1 MWDCVLLVLEKGG
14 AICQVS
20 LSPCVKLV
28 LVNYQVQLDSG
39 MNPPL
44 VFTVIHINAVI
55 PNAFKTREVLHW
67 RLDSSFTHRT
77 STADFFLPHDSG

>member
-1 MWDCVLLVLEKGG
+1 MGLCSSRFRKRRYNLS
-14 AICQVS
+14 S

-44 VFTVIHINAVI
+44 VFTVINAVI
-55 PNAFKTREVLHW
+55 PNAFKTREKCC
-67 RLDSSFTHRT
+67 T
-77 STADFFLPHDSG
+77 GG